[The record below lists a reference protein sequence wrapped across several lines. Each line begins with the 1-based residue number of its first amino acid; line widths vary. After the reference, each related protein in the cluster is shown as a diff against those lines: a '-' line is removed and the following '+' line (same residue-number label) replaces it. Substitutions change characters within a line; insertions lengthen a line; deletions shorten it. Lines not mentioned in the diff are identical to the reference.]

1 MNNKSLVLFLS
12 AIIAWLVDFF
22 FLMVSSSNATFVAKL
37 IVFGLLIGGV
47 VLFILSGRE
56 ENEEQR
62 RYERK
67 ATRRAERI
75 AGGANL
81 KPAKPYKK
89 PWYVGGFGFLL
100 VTCLF
105 LPLLFVIFVSFDSEP
120 AAGEYVQGSGAQ
132 SSTQNQNYAPSAV
145 EATVSPEANA
155 QPKVIADPVSYS
167 GTGDDVIE
175 VTPFAD
181 ALYVFEITG
190 NADERYFAVE
200 SYDSQNKSDL
210 LVNTTDKYSG
220 ITMDTGFDVA
230 MLQVTATGDW
240 QITQRSL
247 YDMDVVEQGQTY
259 SGTGDRIILVRSS
272 GKTASITG
280 NAGERYFS
288 IQSYDSQGRGD
299 LLVNT
304 TDKYDGKVMLNDP
317 IIFQVSAVG
326 DWSITLN

>member
-1 MNNKSLVLFLS
+1 MKRIVVFAIVLGLVLCGCAS
-12 AIIAWLVDFF
+12 PDVNQPVDV
-22 FLMVSSSNATFVAKL
+22 MV
-37 IVFGLLIGGV
+37 
-47 VLFILSGRE
+47 
-56 ENEEQR
+56 
-62 RYERK
+62 
-67 ATRRAERI
+67 
-75 AGGANL
+75 
-81 KPAKPYKK
+81 PAQN
-89 PWYVGGFGFLL
+89 
-100 VTCLF
+100 
-105 LPLLFVIFVSFDSEP
+105 SE
-120 AAGEYVQGSGAQ
+120 
-132 SSTQNQNYAPSAV
+132 SAV
-145 EATVSPEANA
+145 PEVEPSLTPEPTVAPI
-155 QPKVIADPVSYS
+155 PDPVTYTGS
-167 GTGDDVIE
+167 GDDVIE
-175 VTPFAD
+175 VAPFAD

-200 SYDSQNKSDL
+200 SYDSQDKSDL

-247 YDMDVVEQGQTY
+247 YDMDVLEQGQTY
-259 SGTGDRIILVRSS
+259 SGTGDRIILVRGS

-304 TDKYDGKVMLNDP
+304 TDKYDGKVILNDP

>member
-1 MNNKSLVLFLS
+1 MKKVKIFAVVSFAALLADCLLLRFLNYFS
-12 AIIAWLVDFF
+12 FTPFYAFG
-22 FLMVSSSNATFVAKL
+22 FV
-37 IVFGLLIGGV
+37 IVGV
-47 VLFILSGRE
+47 VFFVLACRQSRDDERLRE
-56 ENEEQR
+56 HKAAR
-62 RYERK
+62 RR
-67 ATRRAERI
+67 ERI
-75 AGGANL
+75 AAGENL
-81 KPAKPYKK
+81 KPLKPYKK

-100 VTCLF
+100 LVCLVF
-105 LPLLFVIFVSFDSEP
+105 AALGFYVIRSSGLSSV
-120 AAGEYVQGSGAQ
+120 EYAERYGSGKSDAAAAA
-132 SSTQNQNYAPSAV
+132 SPIPTSDPDVASPGPTVAPI
-145 EATVSPEANA
+145 P
-155 QPKVIADPVSYS
+155 DPVTYTGS
-167 GTGDDVIE
+167 GDDVIE

-259 SGTGDRIILVRSS
+259 SGTGDRIILVRGS